1 MATDRVR
8 INKLQTNP
16 VAEVFFSDVNISALH
31 DAIRYRVWVETDKEH
46 VIGQQSRDQLLFVM
60 RSIFLTES
68 RHIPGERETILAQIR
83 ELNSH
88 VLKYCVP
95 QIVGELK
102 MYKQY
107 IHDSSTL
114 PVPMER
120 AQLVTSDRKKIVLD
134 TRQLYST

>member
-8 INKLQTNP
+8 INKLQSNP
-16 VAEVFFSDVNISALH
+16 VADVFFSDTNIGALH
-31 DAIRYRVWVETDKEH
+31 DAIRYRVWIETNKEH
-46 VIGQQSRDQLLFVM
+46 VIGQQSREQLLFVM

-68 RHIPGERETILAQIR
+68 RNIPGEKDAILLQIR
-83 ELNSH
+83 ELNGH
-88 VLKYCVP
+88 VLNYCVP
-95 QIVGELK
+95 QIVSELK

-134 TRQLYST
+134 TRQLYT